1 MLPAN
6 TLSHLQQMDAGII
19 KNVKVHHKGSNLAK
33 HNVLEIDEKG
43 SFDRLDLKQAIY
55 FVKDS
60 WNAVISN
67 TITNCFC
74 HVKIIPT
81 VNNAHLV
88 EVTEEQ
94 HLQAD
99 IDRMNL
105 QSPLSAAEFLDVD
118 ATEETE
124 SPLTEDDISQL
135 GQVDEHV
142 DSLDQLDTTH
152 PPQVALKE
160 GIHHAHLFLAPLEQ
174 HEAFGEEEYAPIR
187 KIMDRMHTALV
198 PSAIQTK
205 ISDFFKP
212 AYDRSPW
219 LT

>member
-1 MLPAN
+1 
-6 TLSHLQQMDAGII
+6 MDAGII
-19 KNVKVHHKGSNLAK
+19 KNVKVHHKGINLAK
-33 HNVLEIDEKG
+33 HNILEIDEKG
-43 SFDRLDLKQAIY
+43 SFDCLNLKQAIY

-81 VNNAHLV
+81 VNSAHLV
-88 EVTEEQ
+88 EVTVEQ

-124 SPLTEDDISQL
+124 SPLIEDDILQL

-152 PPQVALKE
+152 PPQVALRE

-174 HEAFGEEEYAPIR
+174 HEAFGEEVRSMLLSEKSWTVCTQHLCP
-187 KIMDRMHTALV
+187 
-198 PSAIQTK
+198 PP
-205 ISDFFKP
+205 FKQ
-212 AYDRSPW
+212 RS
-219 LT
+219 LTFSNQLMTGLRGSRG